1 MAPEVL
7 ARATEPFYSTKPLGK
22 GTGLGLAQVYG
33 IARQSGGTLRIES
46 EAGKGTSVH
55 ILIPAAEAREA
66 EQASP
71 AEGIPGRPAEMASA
85 KILIVD
91 DDSAVR
97 AFLADSLRGLG
108 YQVTEAASGEEAIRL
123 LAQAEPELALLDYAM
138 PAMNGAELALELR
151 SRRPDLPI
159 LFVTGYAESE
169 QLEHAL
175 GSDVPVL
182 RKPFSIGELA
192 AAVQVHLPESGGL
205 EA

>member
-1 MAPEVL
+1 
-7 ARATEPFYSTKPLGK
+7 
-22 GTGLGLAQVYG
+22 
-33 IARQSGGTLRIES
+33 
-46 EAGKGTSVH
+46 
-55 ILIPAAEAREA
+55 
-66 EQASP
+66 
-71 AEGIPGRPAEMASA
+71 MASA

-97 AFLADSLRGLG
+97 AFLADSLKGLG

-123 LAQAEPELALLDYAM
+123 LAAAEPELALLDYAM